1 MTTTELQN
9 FEVNRTANWMNT
21 GRIERDFGVADS
33 KGRTIGAAVNLVEC
47 DRTVE
52 VKALWMAPQN
62 PALPAGHVFGFRPMA
77 MRGGKTF
84 GAISHEQWFDT
95 AEQRDAAVARYFVNA
110 EKRAQKNAA

>member
-1 MTTTELQN
+1 MTTDLQN
-9 FEVNRTANWMNT
+9 LEVNRHTNWANT

-52 VKALWMAPQN
+52 VEVLWMAPQN
-62 PALPAGHVFGFRPMA
+62 PALPAGHVYGFRSMA
-77 MRGGKTF
+77 RRAGAVF
-84 GAISHEQWFDT
+84 GAISREQWFDT

-110 EKRAQKNAA
+110 EKRAKKNAA